1 LVGAIGDD
9 EIWAYGLRNPWR
21 PGFDRL
27 TGDLYIADVGQN
39 TREEVDFQPA
49 VGGGGENYG
58 WRLREGTIA
67 TPTGGVGG
75 AAPPGAVE
83 PIHDYGHVGAPDG
96 GFSITGG
103 YVYRGPIAVLQ
114 GVYLFADYV
123 SGQV

>member
-39 TREEVDFQPA
+39 TR
-49 VGGGGENYG
+49 
-58 WRLREGTIA
+58 
-67 TPTGGVGG
+67 
-75 AAPPGAVE
+75 
-83 PIHDYGHVGAPDG
+83 
-96 GFSITGG
+96 
-103 YVYRGPIAVLQ
+103 
-114 GVYLFADYV
+114 FADYV